1 VLIKRTERQ
10 ARRNSL
16 SAALADPNGSG
27 LDRRTFLRR
36 SGIAAGSLAALGA
49 LQLGSVRKAEAGPPP
64 AKGAAVTLRKNICT
78 HCSVGCTVIA
88 EVSNGVWI
96 GQEPGWDSPI
106 NRGSHCA
113 KGAAT
118 RELVHGD
125 RRLRYPMKMVNGQ
138 WTRISWDVAINEI
151 GDKLNA
157 IREKSG
163 PDSVYW
169 LGSAKFTNEGA
180 YLNRKFAAYWGTNN
194 SDHQARIC
202 HSTTVAG
209 VANTWGYGAMTNSYN
224 DIRNAKTMVI
234 MGGNPAEAHPVS
246 LQHVL
251 AGKELNRANM
261 IVIDPRLT
269 RTAAHATEYVRIRS
283 GTDIPV
289 IYGML
294 WHIFKNGWEDKQF
307 IQQRVYGMDDI
318 RKEVEKWTPDE
329 VEKVSGVPGAQLERV
344 AKMFAT
350 EKPATLIWCMGATQH
365 TVGTANVRAFCIA
378 LLATGNV
385 GQFGTGANIF
395 RGHTNVQGATDL
407 GLDIVTLPLY
417 YGLVEGAWRHWCRVW
432 ETDYAWM
439 ESRFDTVNGPDGKP
453 VKMMNTPGIPST
465 RWFDA
470 TMYPKDQVS
479 QKDNLKA
486 MFIMGHGGNTV
497 TRMPEAAKGIEK
509 LDLLVVADPV
519 PTTWAVLSERKEN
532 TYLLPIATSYETDGS
547 RTSSNRSIQWG
558 EQIVK
563 PIFESKDDLEVMYLL
578 AKKLGFED
586 KMFKNIK
593 VNGNLPVA
601 EDILREINRGG
612 WSTGYC
618 GQSPERLKAH
628 MKNQDKFD
636 LVTLRAL
643 KDAPAD
649 IAGDYY
655 GLPWPC
661 WGTPELRHPGTHTLY
676 NTNLHVMDGGGTF
689 RARFGVERVVKTK
702 VMENG
707 VEVEKEVKHNLLAE
721 GSYSKDSE
729 IKDGYPEF
737 TLGVLKKL
745 GWDKDLTEA
754 EMAVITRINPT
765 TPDAVSW
772 AIDLSGGI
780 QRVAMKHGCI
790 HYGNGK
796 ARANAFGLPDP
807 IPVHREPIYTPRPDL
822 VAKYPTLPNA
832 RQFRMPNVGF
842 DVQKAAVE
850 KGIAKQFPIILTSG
864 RLVEY
869 EGGGEETRANKWL
882 AELQQDMFIEI
893 NPADAADRGI
903 KDGGWVWVTGAE
915 HSSKARMKALVT
927 ERVGKGVAW
936 CPFHF
941 GGWFQGVDQRSKYPK
956 GADPVVLGES
966 VNVLTTYG
974 FDPVTGMQEPKATL
988 CQIRSA

>member
-1 VLIKRTERQ
+1 MLIKRKDLHRRPLAEALPAT
-10 ARRNSL
+10 AR
-16 SAALADPNGSG
+16 G

-36 SGIAAGSLAALGA
+36 SGLAAGGLAALGTLPLA
-49 LQLGSVRKAEAGPPP
+49 SVRQAKAGPPP
-64 AKGAAVTLRKNICT
+64 PAGATVTTYKNFCT
-78 HCSVGCTVIA
+78 HCSVGCTVMA
-88 EVSNGVWI
+88 EVANGVWI

-118 RELVHGD
+118 RELVSGD
-125 RRLRYPMKMVNGQ
+125 RRLRYPLKQVNGE
-138 WTRISWDVAINEI
+138 WVRISWDQAINEI
-151 GDKLNA
+151 GDKL
-157 IREKSG
+157 IELRDKFG

-180 YLNRKFAAYWGTNN
+180 YLNRKFAAFWGTNN

-224 DIRNAKTMVI
+224 DIRNSKTIVI

-251 AGKELNRANM
+251 TGKELNRANM
-261 IVIDPRLT
+261 IVIDPRMT
-269 RTAAHATEYVRIRS
+269 RTAAHATEYVRLRS

-289 IYGML
+289 IYGLL
-294 WHIFKNGWEDKQF
+294 WHVFQNGWEDKEF
-307 IQQRVYGMDDI
+307 IRQRVYGMDDI
-318 RKEVEKWTPDE
+318 RKEVEKWTPEE
-329 VEKVSGVPGAQLERV
+329 VERVSGVPGEQLKRV

-385 GQFGTGANIF
+385 GAYGTGANIF

-417 YGLVEGAWRHWCRVW
+417 YGLAEGAWKHWSRVW
-432 ETDYAWM
+432 QVEYDWLAQ
-439 ESRFDTVNGPDGKP
+439 RFDTITGADGKP
-453 VKMMNTPGIPST
+453 VKMMETPGIPST

-470 TMYPKDQVS
+470 TLFPKDQVA
-479 QKDNLKA
+479 QKSNLKC

-497 TRMPEAAKGIEK
+497 TRMPEAVKGIEA
-509 LDLLVVADPV
+509 LELLVVADPH
-519 PTTWAVLSERKEN
+519 PTTWAVLSGRKN
-532 TYLLPIATSYETDGS
+532 GTYLLPACTSYESKGS
-547 RTSSNRSIQWG
+547 RTASNRSLQWG

-563 PIFESKDDLEVMYLL
+563 PIFESKDDLEIMYLL

-593 VNGNLPVA
+593 VENNLPVA
-601 EDILREINRGG
+601 EDLLREINRGG

-618 GQSPERLKAH
+618 GQSPERLKLH
-628 MKNQDKFD
+628 MANQKDFD
-636 LVTLRAL
+636 VVTLRASSGPC
-643 KDAPAD
+643 K
-649 IAGDYY
+649 GDYY

-661 WGTPELRHPGTHTLY
+661 WGTPELKHPGTHTLY
-676 NTNLHVMDGGGTF
+676 NTNLHVMDGGSPF
-689 RARFGVERVVKTK
+689 RARFGVER
-702 VMENG
+702 NG
-707 VEVEKEVKHNLLAE
+707 VSLLAE
-721 GSYSKDSE
+721 GSYTVGSD

-737 TLGVLKKL
+737 NYGVLKKL
-745 GWDKDLTEA
+745 GWDKDLTDA
-754 EMAVITRINPT
+754 ERAVIERIGGAN
-765 TPDAVSW
+765 PDAISW
-772 AIDLSGGI
+772 STDLSGGI
-780 QRVAMKHGCI
+780 QRVCLQVHGVM

-796 ARANAFGLPDP
+796 ARANAFGLPDA

-832 RQFRMPNVGF
+832 RQFRMPNIGF
-842 DVQKAAVE
+842 DVQKAAVD
-850 KGIAKQFPIILTSG
+850 KGISKQFPLILTSG
-864 RLVEY
+864 RIVEY
-869 EGGGEETRANKWL
+869 EGGGEETRSNKWL
-882 AELQQDMFIEI
+882 AELQQEMYIEI
-893 NPADAADRGI
+893 NPSDAAERGI

-915 HSSKARMKALVT
+915 DNSRARMKALVT
-927 ERVGKGVAW
+927 ERVGKGVTW

-941 GGWFQGVDQRSKYPK
+941 AGWFQGTDQRSKYPK

-966 VNVLTTYG
+966 VNTLTTYG

-988 CQIRSA
+988 CQVRAA